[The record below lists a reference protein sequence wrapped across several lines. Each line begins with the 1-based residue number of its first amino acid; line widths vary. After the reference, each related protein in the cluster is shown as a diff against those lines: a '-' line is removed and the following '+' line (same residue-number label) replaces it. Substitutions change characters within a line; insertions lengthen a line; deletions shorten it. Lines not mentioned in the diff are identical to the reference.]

1 MNSKL
6 VIACQM
12 AGGGLTLAQTYLH
25 FLNIKGS
32 VKRFNYIEHHVEET
46 KKKSFVAAKDSVRK
60 VEMELIIK
68 HDFNRKR
75 LSSTYPL
82 NISCGKNKNQ

>member
-1 MNSKL
+1 M
-6 VIACQM
+6 ACQM
-12 AGGGLTLAQTYLH
+12 AGGGLILAQTFLH
-25 FLNIKGS
+25 FLNIKGN
-32 VKRFNYIEHHVEET
+32 VKRFNYIERHVGEAER
-46 KKKSFVAAKDSVRK
+46 KSFVAAKDSVRK